1 MVLLLCS
8 SDEQGLSIRR
18 LPEELKQRFFHSK
31 TGECLVKGIFFF
43 GTPFNGSWLAT
54 FAAPIISTFRCSETF
69 LGNLK
74 PNNKDTARTRASFRK
89 GRDRAG
95 CKISLVAF
103 YEEKMMRSVGIHV
116 PVSEVLAISSMSS
129 STDRI

>member
-8 SDEQGLSIRR
+8 PEEQGPSARR
-18 LPEELKQRFFHSK
+18 LPEELKQKFFHSK

-43 GTPFNGSWLAT
+43 GTPFDGSWLAT
-54 FAAPIISTFRCSETF
+54 FAAPIISAFRCSETF

-74 PNNKDTARTRASFRK
+74 PKNKGTARTRASFLK

-95 CKISLVAF
+95 CNISLVIF
-103 YEEKMMRSVGIHV
+103 YEEKMMKQAGIHV
-116 PVSEVLAISSMSS
+116 PVSLPPSASFIPGS
-129 STDRI
+129 R